1 MTINGL
7 QEGINEAN
15 SKIAEAQAMIATSG
29 EATPVRSDVLEQ
41 AETIITEQ
49 EAIKKEKQKELDS
62 ALSQKRAAL
71 SNLEASTIAGIES
84 SIITN
89 QQYLVTNQG
98 AQDEVKRAL
107 SNIKSSGVSDTIE
120 SVRQTEIQEI
130 MVEINAC
137 QENEKELK
145 NVVETI
151 NKQMEKF
158 VIKAP
163 ISGTINLI
171 EDLVEATIDETDFY
185 NQNGESVDLK
195 PGMLCEAKIIVE
207 QKSVL
212 NYLLEKI
219 NF

>member
-1 MTINGL
+1 
-7 QEGINEAN
+7 
-15 SKIAEAQAMIATSG
+15 
-29 EATPVRSDVLEQ
+29 
-41 AETIITEQ
+41 
-49 EAIKKEKQKELDS
+49 
-62 ALSQKRAAL
+62 
-71 SNLEASTIAGIES
+71 
-84 SIITN
+84 
-89 QQYLVTNQG
+89 
-98 AQDEVKRAL
+98 
-107 SNIKSSGVSDTIE
+107 
-120 SVRQTEIQEI
+120 